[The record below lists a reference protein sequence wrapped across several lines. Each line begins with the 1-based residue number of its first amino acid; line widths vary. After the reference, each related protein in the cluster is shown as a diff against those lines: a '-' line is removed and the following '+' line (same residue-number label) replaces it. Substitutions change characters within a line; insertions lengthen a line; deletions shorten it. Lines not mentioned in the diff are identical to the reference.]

1 MATPRDTDA
10 TVSGIDQSTA
20 RRLDIRHLSQE
31 QLAQLGV
38 SQVAYVKPV
47 MMNGTR
53 AYAIHAADGE
63 PMAVA
68 GDQDLGCR
76 RHPGTRDGRRAGPLR
91 ATRGGRTAAADR
103 RTSQACPPAGSIQP
117 ICPSLRR

>member
-1 MATPRDTDA
+1 MNTPRETGA
-10 TVSGIDQSTA
+10 EIAGIESA
-20 RRLDIRHLSQE
+20 SAVRLDIRHLSEE

-68 GDQDLGCR
+68 GDQDLAVAAILQ
-76 RHPGTRDGRRAGPLR
+76 HEM
-91 ATRGGRTAAADR
+91 AAA
-103 RTSQACPPAGSIQP
+103 
-117 ICPSLRR
+117 LVH

>member
-1 MATPRDTDA
+1 VLSSALLISGAPHSKEIETMNTPHSNGAESDPTERTT
-10 TVSGIDQSTA
+10 TVRVDIRNISTA
-20 RRLDIRHLSQE
+20 

-47 MMNGTR
+47 LMNGAR

-68 GDQDLGCR
+68 GDQDLAVAAILQ
-76 RHPGTRDGRRAGPLR
+76 HEM
-91 ATRGGRTAAADR
+91 AAA
-103 RTSQACPPAGSIQP
+103 
-117 ICPSLRR
+117 LVH